1 MVDNLIFDR
10 LTRDVEIALERPNS
24 SEFQKGAYN
33 YMDLNRVEQWCEY
46 LMELLNDYGKG
57 IELEI
62 KMNWNL
68 RDYPTRKQIDRIRS
82 NLDTIKNTCYALI
95 TETIEYNNTLNYEQA
110 NILEK
115 ILFDIDEY
123 IKEMTRTVELQY
135 NLASRINIV
144 KNVYMSVN
152 TDVINE
158 DKEVPIQDNIGAFLC
173 SRKYINMKG
182 V

>member
-10 LTRDVEIALERPNS
+10 LRRDVELALERPNA

-33 YMDLNRVEQWCEY
+33 YTDLNRVEQWCEY
-46 LMELLNDYGKG
+46 LKNMLNDYGKE
-57 IELEI
+57 ISIEI

-68 RDYPTRKQIDRIRS
+68 RDYPTRVHIDRIRS
-82 NLDTIKNTCYALI
+82 NLDTIKNACYALI

-123 IKEMTRTVELQY
+123 IKEMTRIVELQY
-135 NLASRINIV
+135 NLASRLNIV

-158 DKEVPIQDNIGAFLC
+158 DREVPMKENVGTFLS